1 MLRWPQRKIRRHFQK
16 VLLHAN
22 LLNIVRE
29 VIVMGGTL
37 ILPGNVTP
45 LGGIAPS
52 FWVNLE
58 FNIAT
63 DPEAASLLF
72 SLTSTTS
79 ETHPSAPRLPRRL
92 RLYIA
97 PLDCTHL
104 HGLRESFYKQISSPL
119 VSRNSPLAT
128 FLDAIL
134 NRTYRRIQSL
144 VAKGRES
151 EVVELHMHDPLC
163 IYFAMLD
170 DATREQWIIEKDIDV
185 RVECK
190 GTWTRGMTVLDRRI
204 RGNGSF
210 VKNDCEMIDESEDTA
225 DADYEGVDDDEG
237 VWRGSIGNRV
247 NIIWAS
253 SAVEGGN
260 LATVERMAEMIWRLK
275 S

>member
-1 MLRWPQRKIRRHFQK
+1 MF
-16 VLLHAN
+16 
-22 LLNIVRE
+22 
-29 VIVMGGTL
+29 
-37 ILPGNVTP
+37 NV
-45 LGGIAPS
+45 
-52 FWVNLE
+52 E

-72 SLTSTTS
+72 SLTSTS
-79 ETHPSAPRLPRRL
+79 SKTHPSAPRLPRRL
-92 RLYIA
+92 KLFIA

-104 HGLRESFYKQISSPL
+104 HGLLETVYKQISS
-119 VSRNSPLAT
+119 SSISGNSPLAT

-134 NRTYRRIQSL
+134 SRTFRRVQSL

-170 DATREQWIIEKDIDV
+170 DAAREAWVIEKDADV

-190 GTWTRGMTVLDRRI
+190 GTWTRGMTILDKRM
-204 RGNGSF
+204 RGERSLER
-210 VKNDCEMIDESEDTA
+210 NDCEIIDEGEDTA

-253 SAVEGGN
+253 RAVEGGN
-260 LATVERMAEMIWRLK
+260 LATVERMTEIIWGLK
-275 S
+275 R